1 MKKSWG
7 RNILPPPLV
16 FHTFKKNQSLW
27 IVPLLLDTYFQQP
40 SYQETVLRKKH
51 LLLICVRP
59 YTDFVKSTV
68 TAWIKEVLK
77 YSRIKISQFKSYS
90 AKSGAT

>member
-7 RNILPPPLV
+7 INILPPPLV

-40 SYQETVLRKKH
+40 QLSRNGAEEKTSSPH
-51 LLLICVRP
+51 LC
-59 YTDFVKSTV
+59 
-68 TAWIKEVLK
+68 
-77 YSRIKISQFKSYS
+77 
-90 AKSGAT
+90 